1 MKKYALHEKQEF
13 KDMRDLVERAGEM
26 YQNDTAYSFRN
37 NPHDKETVR
46 KSFINM
52 RDDVRAIGSELLSRG
67 LAGKHCAVIGKCSYS
82 YIRTYFSLLSIGAVM
97 VPLDRDWLADDL
109 AETVAKADAE
119 YLFIDADLKEK
130 EAVICEKCNIS
141 SVFYK

>member
-13 KDMRDLVERAGEM
+13 KNMRDLVERAGEM

-37 NPHDKETVR
+37 NPHDKEPVR

-82 YIRTYFSLLSIGAVM
+82 YIRTYFSLLSIGAVI
-97 VPLDRDWLADDL
+97 VPLDRDWLPDDL

-130 EAVICEKCNIS
+130 GHNVMIRHRDLAKD
-141 SVFYK
+141 